1 MPKHN
6 PLARDLESILVE
18 VGAAWETLHG
28 ARLFVTGGTGFVGR
42 WLLESLLRAD
52 TEFQLGLRATV
63 LSRNPHRLKL
73 MAPHLDLAASP
84 SLDFLEGD
92 IRDFPFPDSRFTHV
106 IHAATDPSVRARR
119 DSASQA
125 CETIVAGTARTIA
138 LAVRSGVSRF
148 LYVSS
153 GAVYG
158 PQPVDLSHL
167 REDDLDQVAPVGPYA
182 LGKREAED
190 RVFQEARRHG
200 FSASVARGFTFIG
213 PHLPVDAA
221 YAAADFLRDALH
233 GGPIKVLGDGTP
245 VRSYLYA
252 SDMASWLWMILL
264 RGASGRA
271 YNVGSEA
278 EISIA
283 GLARK
288 VSEAAGVGW
297 TIAQPPG
304 SPNRLP
310 QRYVPS
316 TARISLELGVK
327 SSVCLEDAI
336 DRTLRWTRNRQ
347 EA

>member
-1 MPKHN
+1 MPRHN
-6 PLARDLESILVE
+6 PLTRDLESILGQ
-18 VGAAWETLHG
+18 VGADWETLRG
-28 ARLFVTGGTGFVGR
+28 AHLFVTGGTGFVGR

-52 TEFQLGLRATV
+52 AEFQLGLRATV
-63 LSRNPHRLKL
+63 LSRDPQRFVT
-73 MAPHLDLAASP
+73 MMPHLDLSTSP

-92 IRDFPFPDSRFTHV
+92 IRDFPFPNSRFTHV
-106 IHAATDPSVRARR
+106 IHAATDPSARAYRYVT
-119 DSASQA
+119 SQA
-125 CETIVAGTARTIA
+125 YKTIVDGTARTIA
-138 LAVRSGVSRF
+138 LAERSGVSRF

-167 REDDLDQVAPVGPYA
+167 REDDLDQVTPVGPYA
-182 LGKREAED
+182 LGKRAAED

-213 PHLPVDAA
+213 PYLPVDAA

-252 SDMASWLWMILL
+252 SDMTSWLWTILL

-278 EISIA
+278 ELSIA
-283 GLARK
+283 ELASK

-297 TIAQPPG
+297 TITQPPG
-304 SPNRLP
+304 PPNRLP

-316 TARISLELGVK
+316 TARAHLELGVK
-327 SSVCLEDAI
+327 SSVSLEDAI
-336 DRTLRWTRNRQ
+336 ARTLTWCRN
-347 EA
+347 A